1 MNAIRHSNEHLMPAL
16 TYANRQIDNFS
27 QRKRLT
33 FTELALIVE
42 AIYTM
47 CNISGSL
54 VLAYALLSRAKCL
67 VLDEHGYFTL
77 HDSTDTKIDHI
88 IPSFLRDLPFY
99 MDHKVKYEQLDQFV
113 PLFALHLG
121 ADTVVL
127 KNTIWVRSRERND
140 IHLPILLGSQAVSAA
155 QVENKHAS
163 VVVPVVH
170 LIKDVPACSLLQLPA
185 TTFDKVYAETKRGI
199 RVRGEDKFALKL
211 TKGHGRSSHPETSIV
226 DLDPRLERANVH
238 NVVGQFWG
246 DYEAYAKKIALQNAN
261 MPKHVIEAVT
271 HTLINTQKKPGE
283 LSALIF

>member
-1 MNAIRHSNEHLMPAL
+1 MSAILRSNEHLMPAL
-16 TYANRQIDNFS
+16 TFANKQIDNFGT
-27 QRKRLT
+27 RKRLT

-47 CNISGSL
+47 CNLSGSL

-77 HDSTDTKIDHI
+77 HDVGDSKIDHN

-99 MDHKVKYEQLDQFV
+99 VDNKVKYEQLNFI
-113 PLFALHLG
+113 PLFSLGLG
-121 ADTVVL
+121 ANTVVL
-127 KNTIWVRSRERND
+127 KNTIWVRSRERTD
-140 IHLPILLGSQAVSAA
+140 IHLPILLGSQAVDAS
-155 QVENKHAS
+155 QVDNKHAS

-185 TTFDKVYAETKRGI
+185 STFDKVYASTVTAARKHPEGFTI
-199 RVRGEDKFALKL
+199 QLK
-211 TKGHGRSSHPETSIV
+211 KVAGRASHPEVFIQPM
-226 DLDPRLERANVH
+226 DERLSRDNVH
-238 NVVGQFWG
+238 NVVGQFWPA
-246 DYEAYAKKIALQNAN
+246 YEGYAKKISAQNAN

>member
-1 MNAIRHSNEHLMPAL
+1 MSAILRSNEHLMPAL
-16 TYANRQIDNFS
+16 TFANKQIDQFGT
-27 QRKRLT
+27 RKRLT
-33 FTELALIVE
+33 YTELALIVE

-47 CNISGSL
+47 CNLSGSL

-77 HDSTDTKIDHI
+77 HDVGDAKVDHI

-99 MDHKVKYEQLDQFV
+99 MDNKVKYEQLDNFV
-113 PLFALHLG
+113 PLFTLGLG
-121 ADTVVL
+121 ANTVVL
-127 KNTIWVRSRERND
+127 KNTIWVRSRERTD
-140 IHLPILLGSQAVSAA
+140 IHLPILLGSQAVDAS
-155 QVENKHAS
+155 QVDNKHAS

-185 TTFDKVYAETKRGI
+185 ATFDKVYAATVTAARKYPQG
-199 RVRGEDKFALKL
+199 FTMQLK
-211 TKGHGRSSHPETSIV
+211 KVGGRASHPEVSV
-226 DLDPRLERANVH
+226 HPLEPKLSRDNVH
-238 NVVGQFWG
+238 NVVGQFWPN
-246 DYEAYAKKIALQNAN
+246 YEAYAKKIAAQNAN